1 MTKKTPFLLYAII
14 AVAIGAMM
22 IPTVIV
28 LSVALVPTAVAL
40 IMERKKGWYGGVTV
54 GSMNLAGT
62 LPYLTDLW
70 FKAHT
75 IEAAVNIIT
84 SVLAWFMFYGCAA
97 IGWAIYAVTPNVVSS
112 FMAMTAGRQITS
124 LRAKQRELVQTWGPD
139 VEVIY
144 EPEHLKAAAAAEKAA
159 TSAPMRTSV
168 AAPASL
174 G

>member
-1 MTKKTPFLLYAII
+1 MKKKSPVLLYAII
-14 AVAIGAMM
+14 AVSIGAMI
-22 IPTVIV
+22 IPTVVV

-40 IMERKKGWYGGVTV
+40 ILERKKGWYGGATV
-54 GSMNLAGT
+54 GAMNMAGT

-70 FKAHT
+70 FKSHT
-75 IEAAVNIIT
+75 VDAAIGIIT
-84 SVLAWFMFYGCAA
+84 SVLAWFVFYGCAA
-97 IGWAIYAVTPNVVSS
+97 VGWAIYAVTPNVVSS

-124 LRAKQRELVQTWGPD
+124 LRAKQRDLVQTWGPN

-144 EPEHLKAAAAAEKAA
+144 EPEHLKAAAVEKAPPPMP
-159 TSAPMRTSV
+159 SAV